1 MNNKNT
7 LVHKVAFVCLA
18 VAISACESSGPAGS
32 VDLVAQWSADALA
45 LRDGD
50 AVSMWPDS
58 SPNGRDAMATAS
70 SRPTYRIVDGVPMV
84 HFDGIDDYLTAGAAT
99 HWRFLKDGSEWT
111 VFVVFRSAAGEPG
124 GKHVLLDSDGRRLRL
139 CRFL

>member
-18 VAISACESSGPAGS
+18 VAVSACESSDPANS
-32 VDLVAQWSADALA
+32 AYLKAQWSADSLA

-58 SPNGRDAMATAS
+58 SPNGHDATA
-70 SRPTYRIVDGVPMV
+70 
-84 HFDGIDDYLTAGAAT
+84 TA
-99 HWRFLKDGSEWT
+99 R
-111 VFVVFRSAAGEPG
+111 
-124 GKHVLLDSDGRRLRL
+124 
-139 CRFL
+139 